1 MTVDDLASMQE
12 ELQRYLS
19 IATQTEDEKTAQHL
33 LQNPREFLEC
43 TTWHSGQHVR
53 QFMMVLSTDWDYP

>member
-12 ELQRYLS
+12 LLQHHLS
-19 IATQTEDEKTAQHL
+19 IVSQTKGEETLRPL
-33 LQNPREFLEC
+33 LKYPREFLEC

-53 QFMMVLSTDWDYP
+53 QVMTVLSTDWDYP

>member
-1 MTVDDLASMQE
+1 MTGDDLASMQE
-12 ELQRYLS
+12 VLQHYLS
-19 IATQTEDEKTAQHL
+19 IISQTKGEGTLQLL

-53 QFMMVLSTDWDYP
+53 QVMMVLIGVGS